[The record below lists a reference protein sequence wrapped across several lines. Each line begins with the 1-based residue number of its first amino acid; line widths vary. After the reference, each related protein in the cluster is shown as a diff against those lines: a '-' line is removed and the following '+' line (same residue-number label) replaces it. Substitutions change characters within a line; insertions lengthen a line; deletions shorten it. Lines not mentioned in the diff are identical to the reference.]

1 MRLFRR
7 PRQANPPRSS
17 LSVGQRLFCFALVA
31 VPPIVLSIQGAAAV
45 IRQID
50 GVLAQSAPLV
60 SAEASRAL
68 NREIRVGRLQSDLTT
83 GGIVGLIRRRSQFG
97 TVPINVSDIAVAN
110 GQTIAGS
117 GLIASARQAAIDVNV
132 PALLRGQA
140 TTEGVPKITLF
151 DSFLLLERYKDG
163 SFNVTKL
170 LPPKEPNQPPSSPF
184 RTYIAAENAR
194 VTFRDFQ
201 TLVATAAAPAV
212 NFAQIL
218 DGYADLSGSREFRF
232 AGRARAQPGTVTQKR
247 LAGMINVRGELGR
260 GLPSI
265 RPSAPSEESARYLI
279 RLSVAGASV
288 PYWLPYFVPVP
299 SFTVTGGVADVDAT
313 LAAPRP
319 PTPGD
324 PNPRLGIALG
334 AKFREGRI
342 IAKEFAAPVTDAAGT
357 LDFSD
362 GTLNFD
368 ATGRVIG
375 EPIVSSGTVW
385 NLTSPDD
392 LSGKPIVVDPKN
404 LPQPQLAV
412 TVNAPQ
418 IHVQP
423 ALKTF
428 LPKTVKLP
436 PGLQVSGIAKVM
448 AAVNGPVNQPTITAV
463 AALPT
468 GQAAYRDLPKLTNLA
483 ANVTY
488 TQGLLGLTN
497 ATADVVGGGSV
508 RGRIGLRIAP
518 GPFGSEAERGNAVF
532 AARVQNVSLQNI
544 AAIRNLTGLKN
555 AKRPLQLSG
564 IGSAEITGKQ
574 VSGVVSVAANVR
586 TSGLNISGI
595 SFPVASA
602 RVIYDKRVIS
612 VPWARVLSSAG
623 AATVRGGVGEGG
635 DLSLRFALSNLD
647 IDRLSTALGVDGIGG
662 TLTASGTVSGS
673 ASAPRVLIE
682 RAVALNLKYQAPATP
697 GRNGKPGIP
706 PHPFALDT
714 VTARNVVVTKS
725 SLVIEEPVLFRRYPA
740 VVSVSGRISNLT
752 SVASAGGSPRL
763 ALTARVS
770 NLDYSEVLRQL
781 GIEPPIPIGSVTPGA
796 PVPLVIPTPTSKT
809 ARANQPGNPLPGI
822 VSAAAATSKAGNAF
836 SGFVTESTI
845 RVTGPI
851 NAPSVSGAA
860 QLGRLLI
867 GPYPIDGGFI
877 RFAYGPQ
884 GVSVPEVRLRASVGL
899 ITANASLDKAGKISG
914 HFRAPSL
921 QLAPLSFLTKQVVSL
936 SGDLSVAGTISGDQQ
951 NPVITAQIFPSTVN
965 IAGTPLTD
973 VAADAIRFQ
982 YNSASKSG
990 ELSMPKF
997 SFSQNGTQIAANEVR
1012 YNFANGRFGANLRV
1026 ETGDIGVLLDT
1037 IRRSGLADSPSGAS
1051 LVRSLNALPYPV
1063 AGTFVLSRLA
1073 VSGRIANG
1081 VFSERSVTADLQA
1094 HDLRI
1099 GDYTADTLEFAA
1111 SLKNDVVQ
1119 VTSAQIVNQN
1129 TTIRGS
1135 GTANLAPQGEINAV
1149 VESNQAS
1156 LDLIRAFPGQS
1167 GFPVRG
1173 QVDVAVY
1180 ARGLTQQPTITA
1192 SLEGRDLIIGD
1203 TPAAPTPVRGGE
1215 KTLATV
1221 KGVPPPKG
1229 AAPVTAAPIAPF
1241 VISLL
1246 RAEGE
1251 LTQDA
1256 KNGNHVRIPEIL
1268 VRSGD
1273 NELRGEVDL
1282 PLTLGDAN
1290 GVVPSNQPLNVKAT
1304 IGRLDLAS
1312 LAKSLGVAGL
1322 DAQGDLTGAV
1332 ALGGTLEN
1340 PVLSGGIQL
1349 VGGKLHLPK
1358 ALGTER
1364 DTVNPISSVDMDV
1377 QLNGQ
1382 TIDVRQFRVAL
1393 GPPNGQKGDFGS
1405 VTTTGTVTLTN
1416 LQRLIGGTGNAP
1428 SGAAS
1433 PSALRRPRPVTL
1445 QGTTDLR
1452 VEFDKLRPVLEN
1464 VTGLLGEAPNG
1475 LGEAIRGEID
1485 GTLLVKGPLT
1495 SFTVSTPPREPI
1507 RLTNTYVQLPTRP
1520 APLATKTTVPAVNP
1534 SLAIA
1539 IDLGKGATI
1548 ASAGTF
1554 SLQAAGDVT
1563 ANGQLFGQ
1571 SQNGLRVQSSLT
1583 TTGGFFSYGIGQFK
1597 VQRGGDINLRFSS
1610 EAGLG
1615 VTVRDLTAKRKFY
1628 PRSAAAPTLEARA
1641 SDPSSVFGSTQPPTA
1656 TRSNGYNITV
1666 RVDGPLL
1673 LSDQAAGTPGQNGPA
1688 LTFTSDPYLPR
1699 DDILAL
1705 IGTKDQIE
1713 LAVKGDFSQA
1723 VALGVSQAFTS
1734 TYVPRLL
1741 APLEG
1746 QVASAFGLE
1755 EFGLEYD
1762 PNAPLTIRI
1771 VKRLPDPFDR
1781 FLIDYTR
1788 SISTRSQTTATQA
1801 YVFRLN
1807 YELYQLRQTRGVLP
1821 RLQIGVQLND
1831 QRAFTTFLQGTIN
1844 Y

>member
-7 PRQANPPRSS
+7 SKHS
-17 LSVGQRLFCFALVA
+17 LSFVQGLFCFALAA
-31 VPPIVLSIQGAAAV
+31 VPPVVLCFQGADAV

-68 NREIRVGRLQSDLTT
+68 SREIRVGRLQSDLTA

-97 TVPINVSDIAVAN
+97 TVPINAYDIAVAN
-110 GQTIAGS
+110 GQTISGS
-117 GLIASARQAAIDVNV
+117 GLIASARQATIDVNV
-132 PALLRGQA
+132 PALLNGQA
-140 TTEGVPKITLF
+140 TTDGVPKITVL

-184 RTYIAAENAR
+184 RTYIAAEDAR

-201 TLVATAAAPAV
+201 TRVATAAAPAV
-212 NFAQIL
+212 NFVQIL

-232 AGRARAQPGTVTQKR
+232 AGHARAQPGTVTQKR
-247 LAGMINVRGELGR
+247 LAGMIDVRGELGR
-260 GLPSI
+260 GLPSV

-279 RLSVAGASV
+279 RLSVAGASA

-299 SFTVTGGVADVDAT
+299 SFTVTGGVADVDVT

-319 PTPGD
+319 PTRD
-324 PNPRLGIALG
+324 RPNPRLGIALG

-342 IAKEFAAPVTDAAGT
+342 IAREFAAPVTDATGT

-368 ATGRVIG
+368 GTARVIG
-375 EPIVSSGTVW
+375 EPIASSGTVW

-412 TVNAPQ
+412 TVSAPQ

-428 LPKTVKLP
+428 LPKTAKMP
-436 PGLQVSGIAKVM
+436 PGLMVSGIASVT

-468 GQAAYRDLPKLTNLA
+468 GQVAFRDLPRLTNLA

-497 ATADVVGGGSV
+497 ATAQIVGGGTV
-508 RGRIGLRIAP
+508 RGRIGLRVAP
-518 GPFGSEAERGNAVF
+518 GPTGSEAERGNSVF
-532 AARVQNVSLQNI
+532 AARVENVSLQNI

-555 AKRPLQLSG
+555 AKRPLRLAG

-574 VSGVVSVAANVR
+574 VSGAVSVAANVR
-586 TSGLNISGI
+586 TAGLSISGI
-595 SFPVASA
+595 PFPVASA
-602 RVIYDKRVIS
+602 RVIYDKGVVS
-612 VPWARVLSSAG
+612 LPWARILSSAG

-635 DLSLRFALSNLD
+635 ALSLRFALSSLD
-647 IDRLSTALGVDGIGG
+647 IDRLSSALGIDGIGG
-662 TLTASGTVSGS
+662 TLTASGTVSGT

-682 RAVALNLKYQAPATP
+682 RAVALNLKYQAPAVP
-697 GRNGKPGIP
+697 GKNGKAGTP

-714 VTARNVVVTKS
+714 VTARNIIVTKS
-725 SLVIEEPVLFRRYPA
+725 DLAITDPILFRRYPA
-740 VVSVSGRISNLT
+740 VVSVTGKISNLT
-752 SVASAGGSPRL
+752 SAASAGGTPRL

-770 NLDYSEVLRQL
+770 NLDYTEVLRQL
-781 GIEPPIPIGSVTPGA
+781 GIEPPIPIESAAPQTPA
-796 PVPLVIPTPTSKT
+796 PLVIPTPTSKI
-809 ARANQPGNPLPGI
+809 ARANPSNNPLRGI
-822 VSAAAATSKAGNAF
+822 TSAAAAATSKAGAAF

-845 RVTGPI
+845 RVTGPA
-851 NAPSVSGAA
+851 NAPNISGAA

-877 RFAYGPQ
+877 RFTYGPQ
-884 GVSVPEVRLRASVGL
+884 GASIPEVRLRASVGV
-899 ITANASLDKAGKISG
+899 IMASASLDKAGKIKGS
-914 HFRAPSL
+914 FRAPNL
-921 QLAPLSFLTKQVVSL
+921 QLAPLSFLTKQVVGL
-936 SGDLSVAGTISGDQQ
+936 SGDLSVAGTLSGDQN
-951 NPVITAQIFPSTVN
+951 NPIVTAQIFPSTVN
-965 IAGTPLTD
+965 LAETPLTD
-973 VAADAIRFQ
+973 VAAEAIRFE
-982 YNSASKSG
+982 YHSASKSG
-990 ELSMPKF
+990 ELSVPKF
-997 SFSQNGTQIAANEVR
+997 SFSQSGTQISANDAR

-1026 ETGDIGVLLDT
+1026 QTGDIGVLLDT

-1051 LVRSLNALPYPV
+1051 IVRSLNALPYPV
-1063 AGTFVLSRLA
+1063 AGTFVLNKLA

-1111 SLKNDVVQ
+1111 SLKNDIVQ

-1156 LDLIRAFPGQS
+1156 LDIIRAIPGQS
-1167 GFPVRG
+1167 DFPVRG

-1180 ARGLTQQPTITA
+1180 ARGLTRNPTITA
-1192 SLEGRDLIIGD
+1192 SLEGRDLIVGNI
-1203 TPAAPTPVRGGE
+1203 PAAPTPTRGGE

-1221 KGVPPPKG
+1221 QGVPPPNS
-1229 AAPVTAAPIAPF
+1229 AVPVTAPTKSPF
-1241 VISLL
+1241 VISLF

-1256 KNGNHVRIPEIL
+1256 KNGTHVRIPEIL
-1268 VRSGD
+1268 VRSGE

-1282 PLTLGDAN
+1282 PLTPGDAD
-1290 GVVPSNQPLNVKAT
+1290 GVIPSNQPLNVKAT

-1322 DAQGDLTGAV
+1322 NAEGEVTGAI

-1340 PVLSGGIQL
+1340 PALSGGIQL
-1349 VGGKLHLPK
+1349 VGGRLRLPK
-1358 ALGTER
+1358 AIGTNR
-1364 DTVNPISSVDMDV
+1364 DSVNPVSSIDMDV
-1377 QLNGQ
+1377 QLKGQ
-1382 TIDVRQFRVAL
+1382 TIDIRQLRVAL
-1393 GPPNGQKGDFGS
+1393 GPPNGQKGDYGS
-1405 VTTTGTVTLTN
+1405 IDTSGTVTLTN
-1416 LQRLIGGTGNAP
+1416 LQRLIGGTGNGNGNTPPGSAP
-1428 SGAAS
+1428 LSAA
-1433 PSALRRPRPVTL
+1433 RRPRPVTL

-1452 VEFDKLRPVLEN
+1452 VVFDKLRPVLEN
-1464 VTGLLGEAPNG
+1464 VTGLLGESPNG
-1475 LGEAIRGEID
+1475 LGEVVRGEID

-1495 SFTVSTPPREPI
+1495 SFTVSTAPKAPI
-1507 RLTNTYVQLPTRP
+1507 RITNTYVQLPTRT
-1520 APLATKTTVPAVNP
+1520 APVATKTTVPSINP
-1534 SLAIA
+1534 SLDVA
-1539 IDLGKGATI
+1539 IDLGQGATI
-1548 ASAGTF
+1548 ASPGTF

-1615 VTVRDLTAKRKFY
+1615 VTVKAVTAKRKFY
-1628 PRSAAAPTLEARA
+1628 PRNAATPTLAARA
-1641 SDPSSVFGSTQPPTA
+1641 SDPSSVFGSTQPPTS

-1666 RVDGPLL
+1666 QVDGPLL
-1673 LSDQAAGTPGQNGPA
+1673 LSDQAVSTPGQNGPT
-1688 LTFTSDPYLPR
+1688 LTFSSDPYLPR

-1788 SISTRSQTTATQA
+1788 SISTRSQTTTGQA

-1821 RLQIGVQLND
+1821 RLQIGVQLDD